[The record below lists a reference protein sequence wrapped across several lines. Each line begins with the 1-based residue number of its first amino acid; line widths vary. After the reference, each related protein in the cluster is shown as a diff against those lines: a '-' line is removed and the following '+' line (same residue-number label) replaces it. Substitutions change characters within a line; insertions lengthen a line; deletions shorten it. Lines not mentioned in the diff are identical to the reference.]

1 MRDQAPIRV
10 GVVGIGFGQHVHVPA
25 FRRDLRVRVDAICAS
40 SPARA
45 GEVAERLSIPCARG
59 EWRAMVDDPDLD
71 ALALSVPPH
80 LQSQIAL
87 ATVQAGKDLFAEKPL
102 ATCTAEAKAIVD
114 KAAATGSVGAVDF
127 EFRVIPAWLKARE
140 IVESGQL
147 GRVRQVF
154 ISWRLETFAYRT
166 NQHTWKRGADGGV
179 LNLFVSHTFD
189 SVEWL
194 FGPVRR
200 LAAHL
205 EPATGADARAEV
217 WLQLV
222 NGPNVSISVAA
233 DLPGGSGH
241 RVEIYGDDGAL
252 FLENVSNDYIAGF
265 TLRMVSRA
273 GQATTIELPPASTA
287 EDGRV
292 SAVAEVVRRFV
303 DAIEVRG
310 PMSPG
315 LQEGLAVQRLLDLT
329 REAHRSGTWSS

>member
-40 SPARA
+40 TVERA
-45 GEVAERLSIPCARG
+45 SAVAQRSSIPCARG

-80 LQSQIAL
+80 LQAEIAL
-87 ATVQAGKDLFAEKPL
+87 ATVQAGKHLFAEKPL
-102 ATCTAEAKAIVD
+102 ATCIAEAKAIVD
-114 KAAATGSVGAVDF
+114 TAAATGSSAAVDF

-140 IVESGQL
+140 IIESGAARARTPSLHQL
-147 GRVRQVF
+147 APRD
-154 ISWRLETFAYRT
+154 IRLST
-166 NQHTWKRGADGGV
+166 NQSTWKREAAGGV

-217 WLQLV
+217 WLELV
-222 NGPNVSISVAA
+222 DGPNVSISAAA

-252 FLENVSNDYIAGF
+252 FLENVSNDYINGF
-265 TLRMVSRA
+265 TLSDWCRERGKPRPSSYRRCQPGRTDACRPSPKSCDASSMRSKLA
-273 GQATTIELPPASTA
+273 G
-287 EDGRV
+287 R
-292 SAVAEVVRRFV
+292 
-303 DAIEVRG
+303 
-310 PMSPG
+310 
-315 LQEGLAVQRLLDLT
+315 
-329 REAHRSGTWSS
+329 

>member
-1 MRDQAPIRV
+1 
-10 GVVGIGFGQHVHVPA
+10 
-25 FRRDLRVRVDAICAS
+25 
-40 SPARA
+40 
-45 GEVAERLSIPCARG
+45 
-59 EWRAMVDDPDLD
+59 MVDDPDLD

-80 LQSQIAL
+80 LQAEIAL
-87 ATVQAGKDLFAEKPL
+87 ATVQAGKHLFAEKPL
-102 ATCTAEAKAIVD
+102 ATCIAEAKAIVD
-114 KAAATGSVGAVDF
+114 TAAATGSIGAVDF
-127 EFRVIPAWLKARE
+127 EFRVIPAWLRARE
-140 IVESGQL
+140 IIESGQL

-166 NQHTWKRGADGGV
+166 NQSTWKREAAGGV

-189 SVEWL
+189 SIEWM

-217 WLQLV
+217 WLELV
-222 NGPNVSISVAA
+222 DGPNVSISAAA

-252 FLENVSNDYIAGF
+252 FLENVSNDYINGF

-273 GQATTIELPPASTA
+273 GQTTTIELPPVPAG

-303 DAIEVRG
+303 DAIEARV
-310 PMSPG
+310 PMIPG
-315 LQEGLAVQRLLDLT
+315 LQEGLAVQRLIDLT
-329 REAHRSGTWSS
+329 RDAHRSGRWSS